1 MPRVT
6 RAALRTQELQE
17 ESDIAAS
24 TPLPPTPVKQR
35 VPLGEISDNVAT
47 EAQVAELEQKLVPA
61 KKGSVRGKKANVTKK
76 TNKRKKVKAM
86 DVEPKILEDDN
97 ESSTSSAVEEACQD
111 LLKDS
116 SGLYCALWVTLGNAN
131 GKCEF

>member
-17 ESDIAAS
+17 ESDMAAS
-24 TPLPPTPVKQR
+24 TPLPPTPVKKR

-47 EAQVAELEQKLVPA
+47 EAQVAELEEKLVPA

-76 TNKRKKVKAM
+76 TNKQKKAKAM

-111 LLKDS
+111 LLKDI
-116 SGLYCALWVTLGNAN
+116 SGLYYDLWVT
-131 GKCEF
+131 

>member
-24 TPLPPTPVKQR
+24 TPLPPTPVKKR

-61 KKGSVRGKKANVTKK
+61 KKGSVRGKKANITKK
-76 TNKRKKVKAM
+76 TNKQKKVKAM
-86 DVEPKILEDDN
+86 DAEPRVLEDDN
-97 ESSTSSAVEEACQD
+97 ESTTSSAVEEACQD
-111 LLKDS
+111 LLKDI
-116 SGLYCALWVTLGNAN
+116 SGLYNAVWVTLG
-131 GKCEF
+131 

>member
-17 ESDIAAS
+17 ESEIAAS
-24 TPLPPTPVKQR
+24 TPLPPTPVKKR
-35 VPLGEISDNVAT
+35 VPLGEISDNIAT

-61 KKGSVRGKKANVTKK
+61 KKGSVRGKKAKK
-76 TNKRKKVKAM
+76 TNKQKKVKAM
-86 DVEPKILEDDN
+86 NAEPEILEDDN

-111 LLKDS
+111 LLRDS
-116 SGLYCALWVTLGNAN
+116 SGLYYACG
-131 GKCEF
+131 

>member
-24 TPLPPTPVKQR
+24 TPLPPTPVKKR

-61 KKGSVRGKKANVTKK
+61 KKGSVRGKKANATKK
-76 TNKRKKVKAM
+76 TNKQKKVKAM

-97 ESSTSSAVEEACQD
+97 ESTTSSAVEEACQD

-116 SGLYCALWVTLGNAN
+116 SGLYYALWVTLG
-131 GKCEF
+131 

>member
-1 MPRVT
+1 MAV
-6 RAALRTQELQE
+6 
-17 ESDIAAS
+17 S

-76 TNKRKKVKAM
+76 TNKQKKVKAM

-116 SGLYCALWVTLGNAN
+116 SGLYYAL
-131 GKCEF
+131 

>member
-24 TPLPPTPVKQR
+24 TPLPPTPVKKR

-61 KKGSVRGKKANVTKK
+61 KKGSVRGKKANIAKK
-76 TNKRKKVKAM
+76 TNKQKKVKAM
-86 DVEPKILEDDN
+86 DVEPEVLEDGN

-111 LLKDS
+111 LLKDG
-116 SGLYCALWVTLGNAN
+116 SGLYYPLWVTLG
-131 GKCEF
+131 

>member
-17 ESDIAAS
+17 ESDMAAS
-24 TPLPPTPVKQR
+24 TPLPPTPIKQR

-76 TNKRKKVKAM
+76 TNKQKKVKAM
-86 DVEPKILEDDN
+86 DIEPKILEDDN

-116 SGLYCALWVTLGNAN
+116 SGLYYALWVTLG
-131 GKCEF
+131 

>member
-61 KKGSVRGKKANVTKK
+61 KKGSVRGKKANGTKK
-76 TNKRKKVKAM
+76 TKMQKKVKAM
-86 DVEPKILEDDN
+86 DIEPKILEDDN

-116 SGLYCALWVTLGNAN
+116 SGLYYALWVTLG
-131 GKCEF
+131 